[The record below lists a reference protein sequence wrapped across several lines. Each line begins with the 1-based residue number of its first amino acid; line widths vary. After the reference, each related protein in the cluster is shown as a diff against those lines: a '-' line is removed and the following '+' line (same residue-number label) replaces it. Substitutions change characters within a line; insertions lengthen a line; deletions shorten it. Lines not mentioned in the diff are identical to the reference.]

1 MAFQL
6 ITSQKTAV
14 AQGFSVSYRLSKKGV
29 GTLFVSVPSALAG
42 KTWDAFDTCKFYV
55 GRDDDAGRL
64 LIEGVEDGGLN
75 KVARMKAALVF
86 RVPQQPEWTSGTFET
101 RAMEWLRDDT
111 LPNQFML
118 VLPKQLFEVVQTAT
132 AKPAPSRVESGPI
145 GVDGRPP
152 LSIIGTTLEFNGK
165 RVKLNAQYYKVFA
178 MLWKGWGESIR
189 SYYISTSFQD
199 EVDVE
204 KLMVG
209 LGRDIESL
217 GFSIG
222 RSGTS
227 YKLALLKA

>member
-1 MAFQL
+1 
-6 ITSQKTAV
+6 
-14 AQGFSVSYRLSKKGV
+14 
-29 GTLFVSVPSALAG
+29 
-42 KTWDAFDTCKFYV
+42 
-55 GRDDDAGRL
+55 

-145 GVDGRPP
+145 GVDSRPP
-152 LSIIGTTLEFNGK
+152 LSIIGTTL
-165 RVKLNAQYYKVFA
+165 QYYKVFSL
-178 MLWKGWGESIR
+178 LWKGWGESIR
-189 SYYISTSFQD
+189 SSYISTSFQD